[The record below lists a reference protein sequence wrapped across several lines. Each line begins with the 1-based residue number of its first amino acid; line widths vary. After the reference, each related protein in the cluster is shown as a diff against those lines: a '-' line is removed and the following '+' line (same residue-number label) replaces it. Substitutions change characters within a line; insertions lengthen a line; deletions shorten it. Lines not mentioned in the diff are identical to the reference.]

1 MILSTLLVFFQ
12 GKWMLVQV
20 YLRVQLHQFLLP
32 LLPLLTLGGLAGRSS
47 LVRGGGDVLLHLF
60 LRVQLKGPSSPLRMS
75 QLGAGVESEAFLA
88 FQTRGIITRFSSSW
102 TCRFPFRRG

>member
-32 LLPLLTLGGLAGRSS
+32 LLPLLTLVGWLGGP
-47 LVRGGGDVLLHLF
+47 LL
-60 LRVQLKGPSSPLRMS
+60 
-75 QLGAGVESEAFLA
+75 
-88 FQTRGIITRFSSSW
+88 
-102 TCRFPFRRG
+102 